1 MPNPSYNLPLM
12 QIRNIAIIAHVDH
25 GKTTLVDA
33 LLRQSGVFR
42 ENEQVAERL
51 MDSMDQ
57 EKERGITIEAKNASF
72 HWKGT
77 KVNIVDTP
85 GHADFGGEV
94 ERILTMCD
102 GCLLLVDASEG
113 PLPQTRFVLNKA
125 LEKGLKVIVVI
136 NKIDRPDSRIGEVE
150 NEIFDLFIDLDAGE
164 DQMTYETIYAIA
176 RNGLATTK
184 RPENH
189 TEALSWTGNL
199 EPLFDA
205 IVRII
210 PPPKVDSSAPFAMVV
225 SNLSHSDF
233 LGRIVVGRI
242 QQGSVKVGQ
251 QVAVLGKNGK
261 RTNARIQELMT
272 YQGAKQVKSELM
284 EAGDVAA
291 IAGVEVVEIGDTI
304 TTQDNPVALPR
315 IEVDPPAVNMGF
327 MVNSS
332 PFAGREGK
340 VLLSRE
346 LMERLKR
353 ESLRNPAIRIEPTA
367 YPDEFL
373 VSGRGELQLAVIVEA
388 IRREGFEIAV
398 GKPKAV
404 FKEVDG
410 VRCEPIEKS
419 YIDVPE
425 DHFGVVNEML
435 CLRKGKMINMVNK
448 GSGRVRLEYEI
459 PSRGLIGIRSHF
471 LTATCGTGILNT
483 IFHGYEP
490 YRGDIS
496 ERQNG
501 AMVADR
507 VGDTVPYGL
516 FHLEPRGQLFIGA
529 GTETYE
535 GMIIGEHTRDNDLW
549 VNANKT
555 KKLTNM
561 RASGTDEATTLSPP
575 RQMSLEKSLEWIKD
589 DEIVEVTPKNIRIRK
604 RNLKNPT

>member
-1 MPNPSYNLPLM
+1 MN
-12 QIRNIAIIAHVDH
+12 IRNIAIIAHVDH

-33 LLRQSGVFR
+33 LLKQSGVFR

-51 MDSMDQ
+51 MDSIDQ

-72 HWKGT
+72 TWKGT

-94 ERILTMCD
+94 ERILTMVD

-150 NEIFDLFIDLDAGE
+150 NEIFDLFIDLEAHE
-164 DQMTYETIYAIA
+164 DQMNYETIYAIA
-176 RNGLATTK
+176 RNGLATTQ
-184 RPENH
+184 RPSNH
-189 TEALSWTGNL
+189 AEAMSFKGNL

-205 IVRII
+205 IIRIV
-210 PPPKVDSSAPFAMVV
+210 PPPKVESNMPFAMVV

-233 LGRIVVGRI
+233 LGRICVGRI
-242 QQGSVKVGQ
+242 QQGSLKVGQ
-251 QVAVLGKNGK
+251 QVAVLGRNGK
-261 RTNARIQELMT
+261 RTTARIQELMT
-272 YQGAKQVKSELM
+272 YQGAKQIKADLM

-304 TTQDNPVALPR
+304 TTIDNMNPLPR

-327 MVNSS
+327 LVNSS
-332 PFAGREGK
+332 PMAGREGK

-346 LMERLKR
+346 LLERLKK
-353 ESLRNPAIRIEPTA
+353 EALRNPAIRVEPTE

-388 IRREGFEIAV
+388 IRREGFEVAV

-404 FKEVDG
+404 LKTIDG
-410 VRCEPIEKS
+410 VLCEPIEKA

-448 GSGRVRLEYEI
+448 GSGRVRLEFEI

-471 LTATCGTGILNT
+471 LTATRGTGILNT

-490 YRGDIS
+490 FKGDIS

-507 VGDTVPYGL
+507 TGTTVPYGL
-516 FHLEPRGQLFIGA
+516 FHLEPRGTLFIGA
-529 GTETYE
+529 GVETYE
-535 GMIIGEHTRDNDLW
+535 GMVIGENARDNDLW
-549 VNANKT
+549 VNAIRT

-561 RASGTDEATTLSPP
+561 RASGTDEATTLSTP
-575 RQMSLEKSLEWIKD
+575 RLMTLERSLEWIKD
-589 DEIVEVTPKNIRIRK
+589 DEIVEVTPKNVRIRK
-604 RNLKNPT
+604 RKLKNPT

>member
-1 MPNPSYNLPLM
+1 M

-33 LLRQSGVFR
+33 LLKQSGVFR
-42 ENEQVAERL
+42 DNEQVADRV
-51 MDSMDQ
+51 MDTMDQ
-57 EKERGITIEAKNASF
+57 ERERGITIEAKNASF
-72 HWKGT
+72 TWKGT

-94 ERILTMCD
+94 ERILTMVD

-125 LEKGLKVIVVI
+125 LQKGLKVIVVI
-136 NKIDRPDSRIGEVE
+136 NKIDRPDSRITEVE
-150 NEIFDLFIDLDAGE
+150 NEIFSLFIDLEASE
-164 DQMTYETIYAIA
+164 SAMEYQTIYAIA
-176 RNGLATTK
+176 RNGLATLH
-184 RPENH
+184 RPKDH
-189 TEALSWTGNL
+189 AEAMSFKGNL

-205 IVRII
+205 IVELV
-210 PPPKVDSSAPFAMVV
+210 PPPKVEPEKPFAMVV

-242 QQGSVKVGQ
+242 QQGSLKVGQ
-251 QVAVLGKNGK
+251 PVAILGKNGK
-261 RTNARIQELMT
+261 RSQARIQELMT
-272 YQGAKQVKSELM
+272 YNGMKQVKAEVM
-284 EAGDVAA
+284 HAGDVAA
-291 IAGVEVVEIGDTI
+291 IAGVEAVEIGDTI
-304 TTQDNPVALPR
+304 ATLETTTALPR
-315 IEVDPPAVNMGF
+315 IEVDPPAVNMSF
-327 MVNSS
+327 LVNTS
-332 PFAGREGK
+332 PMAGREGK

-346 LMERLKR
+346 LLARLQK
-353 ESLRNPAIRIEPTA
+353 EALRNPAIRVEPTDS
-367 YPDEFL
+367 PDAFL

-388 IRREGFEIAV
+388 IRREGFEVAV

-404 FKEVDG
+404 FKEIDG
-410 VRCEPIEKS
+410 VNCEPIEKA

-425 DHFGVVNEML
+425 EHFGVVNEML
-435 CLRKGKMINMVNK
+435 HMRKGRMINMVNK
-448 GSGRVRLEYEI
+448 GTGRVNLEFEI

-471 LTATCGTGILNT
+471 LTATRGTGILNT

-490 YRGDIS
+490 YKGDIS

-507 VGDTVPYGL
+507 SGDTVPYGL

-529 GTETYE
+529 GVETYE
-535 GMIIGEHTRDNDLW
+535 GMVIGENARDNDLW

-575 RQMSLEKSLEWIKD
+575 RIMTLERSLEWIKD
-589 DEIVEVTPKNIRIRK
+589 DEIVEVTPKNVRIRK
-604 RNLKNPT
+604 KNLKNPV

>member
-1 MPNPSYNLPLM
+1 MN
-12 QIRNIAIIAHVDH
+12 IRNIAIIAHVDH

-33 LLRQSGVFR
+33 LLKQSGVFR
-42 ENEQVAERL
+42 ENEAVVERL

-72 HWKGT
+72 TWKGT

-150 NEIFDLFIDLDAGE
+150 NEIFDLFIDLDAIE
-164 DQMTYETIYAIA
+164 DQMQYETVYAIA

-199 EPLFDA
+199 EPLFDT
-205 IVRII
+205 IVRVV
-210 PPPKVDSSAPFAMVV
+210 PAPKVQPELPFAMVV

-242 QQGSVKVGQ
+242 QQGSVKVGMP
-251 QVAVLGKNGK
+251 VAILGKNGK
-261 RTNARIQELMT
+261 RTTARIQELMT
-272 YQGAKQVKSELM
+272 YQGAKQVKAEVM
-284 EAGDVAA
+284 TAGDVAA
-291 IAGVEVVEIGDTI
+291 IAGVEAVEIGDTI
-304 TTQDNPVALPR
+304 TTLENMTALPR

-327 MVNSS
+327 LVNSS
-332 PFAGREGK
+332 PMAGREGK

-346 LMERLKR
+346 LMNRLKK
-353 ESLRNPAIRIEPTA
+353 EELRNPAIRVEPTA
-367 YPDEFL
+367 YPDEFM

-388 IRREGFEIAV
+388 IRREGFEVAV

-404 FKEVDG
+404 LKKENG
-410 VRCEPIEKS
+410 ETLEPIEDAF
-419 YIDVPE
+419 IDVPE
-425 DHFGVVNEML
+425 EYFGVVNEMM
-435 CLRKGKMINMVNK
+435 CLRKGKMIDMVNK
-448 GSGRVRLEYEI
+448 GSGRVRIEYEI

-471 LTATCGTGILNT
+471 LTATRGTGILNT

-490 YRGDIS
+490 YKGDIP

-501 AMVADR
+501 AIVADAT
-507 VGDTVPYGL
+507 GTTAPYGL
-516 FHLEPRGQLFIGA
+516 FHLQPRGTLFISPGV
-529 GTETYE
+529 ETYE
-535 GMIIGEHTRDNDLW
+535 GMIIGENARNNDLW

-561 RASGTDEATTLSPP
+561 RASGTDEATTLSTP
-575 RQMSLEKSLEWIKD
+575 RLMTLERSLEWIGD
-589 DEIVEVTPKNIRIRK
+589 DEIVEVTPKNVRIRK
-604 RNLKNPT
+604 RKLKNP

>member
-1 MPNPSYNLPLM
+1 MN
-12 QIRNIAIIAHVDH
+12 IRNIAIIAHVDH

-33 LLRQSGVFR
+33 LLKQSGVFR
-42 ENEQVAERL
+42 ENEIVTERL

-164 DQMTYETIYAIA
+164 EQMNYETVYAIA
-176 RNGLATTK
+176 RNGFATTQ
-184 RPENH
+184 RPNDH
-189 TEALSWTGNL
+189 KEALSWKGNL
-199 EPLFDA
+199 EPLFDT
-205 IVRII
+205 IVRVI
-210 PPPKVDSSAPFAMVV
+210 PPPQVEKEMPFAMVV

-242 QQGSVKVGQ
+242 QQGSLKVGQ
-251 QVAVLGKNGK
+251 QVAVLGRNGK
-261 RTNARIQELMT
+261 RTTARIQELMT
-272 YQGAKQVKSELM
+272 YQGAKQIKAELM

-291 IAGVEVVEIGDTI
+291 IAGVEEVEIGDTI
-304 TTQDNPVALPR
+304 TTIENMNPLPR

-327 MVNSS
+327 LVNSS
-332 PFAGREGK
+332 PMAGREGK

-346 LMERLKR
+346 LLGRLKK
-353 ESLRNPAIRIEPTA
+353 EELRNPAIRVEPTNA
-367 YPDEFL
+367 PDEFL

-388 IRREGFEIAV
+388 IRREGFEVAV

-404 FKEVDG
+404 MKTIDG
-410 VRCEPIEKS
+410 VTCEPIEQAF
-419 YIDVPE
+419 IDIPE
-425 DHFGVVNEML
+425 EHFGVVNEML
-435 CLRKGKMINMVNK
+435 CLRKGKMANMVNK
-448 GSGRVRLEYEI
+448 GSGRVRLEFLI

-471 LTATCGTGILNT
+471 LTATRGTGILNT

-490 YRGDIS
+490 YKGDIS

-501 AMVADR
+501 AIVADAA
-507 VGDTVPYGL
+507 GDTAPYGL
-516 FHLEPRGQLFIGA
+516 FHLQPRGQLFIPA
-529 GTETYE
+529 GVETYE

-561 RASGTDEATTLSPP
+561 RASGTDEATTLSPH
-575 RQMSLEKSLEWIKD
+575 RIMNLERAIEWIKD
-589 DEIVEVTPKNIRIRK
+589 DEIVEITPKNVRIRK
-604 RNLKNPT
+604 RKLKHP

>member
-1 MPNPSYNLPLM
+1 MN
-12 QIRNIAIIAHVDH
+12 IRNIAIIAHVDH

-33 LLRQSGVFR
+33 LLKQSGVFR

-51 MDSMDQ
+51 MDSIDQ

-72 HWKGT
+72 TWKGT

-94 ERILTMCD
+94 ERILTMVD

-150 NEIFDLFIDLDAGE
+150 NEIFDLFIDLEAHE
-164 DQMTYETIYAIA
+164 DQMNYETIYAIA
-176 RNGLATTK
+176 RNGLATTQ
-184 RPENH
+184 RPSNH
-189 TEALSWTGNL
+189 AEAMSFKGNL

-205 IVRII
+205 IIRIV
-210 PPPKVDSSAPFAMVV
+210 PPPKVEANMPFAMVV

-233 LGRIVVGRI
+233 LGRICVGRI
-242 QQGSVKVGQ
+242 QQGSLKVGQ
-251 QVAVLGKNGK
+251 QVAVLGRNGK
-261 RTNARIQELMT
+261 RTTARIQELMT
-272 YQGAKQVKSELM
+272 YQGAKQVKADLM

-304 TTQDNPVALPR
+304 TTIDNMNPLPR

-327 MVNSS
+327 LVNSS
-332 PFAGREGK
+332 PMAGREGK

-346 LMERLKR
+346 LLERLKK
-353 ESLRNPAIRIEPTA
+353 EALRNPAIRVEPTE

-388 IRREGFEIAV
+388 IRREGFEVAV

-404 FKEVDG
+404 LKTIDG
-410 VRCEPIEKS
+410 VLCEPIEKA

-448 GSGRVRLEYEI
+448 GSGRVRLEFEI

-471 LTATCGTGILNT
+471 LTATRGTGILNT

-490 YRGDIS
+490 FKGDIS

-507 VGDTVPYGL
+507 TGTTVPYGL
-516 FHLEPRGQLFIGA
+516 FHLEPRGTLFIGA
-529 GTETYE
+529 GVETYE
-535 GMIIGEHTRDNDLW
+535 GMVIGENARDNDLW
-549 VNANKT
+549 VNAIRT

-561 RASGTDEATTLSPP
+561 RASGTDEATTLSTP
-575 RQMSLEKSLEWIKD
+575 RLMTLERSLEWIKD
-589 DEIVEVTPKNIRIRK
+589 DEIVEVTPKNVRIRK
-604 RNLKNPT
+604 RKLKNPT